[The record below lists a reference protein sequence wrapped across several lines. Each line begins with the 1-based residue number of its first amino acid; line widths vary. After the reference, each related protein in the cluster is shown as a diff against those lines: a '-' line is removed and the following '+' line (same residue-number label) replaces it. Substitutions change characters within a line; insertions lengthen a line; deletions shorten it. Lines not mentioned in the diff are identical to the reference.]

1 MILVEENYYIV
12 AEEILSEA
20 MQKTVKVKEL
30 LKSGEESQIKQAVKR
45 VGLSR
50 STYYKYKD
58 YIFSFHQQEQ
68 QQLITL
74 SMLAVDKKGVLS
86 AILTKI
92 ADYKGNI
99 LTINQDLPLAE
110 VAHIT
115 LTMEVEDLSVSLDK
129 LLAELRQTKGIKQAE
144 VVTKTFK

>member
-1 MILVEENYYIV
+1 MKEHYYIV

-20 MQKTVKVKEL
+20 MQKTVRVKEL
-30 LKSGEESQIKQAVKR
+30 LKSGEESQIKQAVNR

-50 STYYKYKD
+50 SAYYKYKD

-74 SMLAVDKKGVLS
+74 SLLAVDKKGVLS
-86 AILTKI
+86 KILTKI
-92 ADYKGNI
+92 ADYRGNI

-115 LTMEVEDLSVSLDK
+115 LTLEVDDLSVSLDK
-129 LLAELRQTKGIKQAE
+129 LLTELREAKGIKQAK

>member
-1 MILVEENYYIV
+1 VKEHYYIV

-20 MQKTVKVKEL
+20 MQKTVRVKEL
-30 LKSGEESQIKQAVKR
+30 LKSGEESQIKQAVNR

-50 STYYKYKD
+50 SAYYKYKD

-74 SMLAVDKKGVLS
+74 SLLAVDKKGVLS
-86 AILTKI
+86 KILTKI
-92 ADYKGNI
+92 ADYRGNI

-115 LTMEVEDLSVSLDK
+115 LTLEVDDLSVSLDK
-129 LLAELRQTKGIKQAE
+129 LLTELREAEGIKQAK